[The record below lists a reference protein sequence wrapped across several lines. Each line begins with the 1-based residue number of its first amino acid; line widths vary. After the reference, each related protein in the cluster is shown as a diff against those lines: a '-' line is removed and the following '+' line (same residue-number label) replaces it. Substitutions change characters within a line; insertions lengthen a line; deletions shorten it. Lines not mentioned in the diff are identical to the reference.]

1 MPGATAIAI
10 AGLVVSSIGVV
21 ASVVGQQQAQKSA
34 AKRAREAAAARQ
46 RAEDLQKKRD
56 DIQAA
61 RQRRRAVAES
71 RRFTSQAVNLAANRG
86 AGGSI
91 GASGSTVA
99 GVTANLQSQLNF
111 NNAFINRVTDLNQG
125 IRSAFGQ
132 AQDIASRPITAGSGL
147 MAFGGLARSAGSF
160 AFANAKGISSYFGS
174 GGGGG
179 GGVGLAVAVG
189 GDGEDF

>member
-1 MPGATAIAI
+1 MGWTAA
-10 AGLVVSSIGVV
+10 AVVLSTVVSY
-21 ASVVGQQQAQKSA
+21 AGQQQQASA
-34 AKRAREAAAARQ
+34 AKKQARDAAAARQ

-86 AGGSI
+86 AGGAI

-125 IRSAFGQ
+125 IRSAFTD
-132 AQDIASRPITAGSGL
+132 AQNIASKPITAGQNL
-147 MAFGGLARSAGSF
+147 MAFGSLIGKAGSLYGGASPELRASF
-160 AFANAKGISSYFGS
+160 ATSLGFN
-174 GGGGG
+174 
-179 GGVGLAVAVG
+179 
-189 GDGEDF
+189 

>member
-1 MPGATAIAI
+1 MAWLAGAAIV
-10 AGLVVSSIGVV
+10 LSTVTTVM
-21 ASVVGQQQAQKSA
+21 GQRQA
-34 AKRAREAAAARQ
+34 AKAAKNQARDAAAARQ

-71 RRFTSQAVNLAANRG
+71 RRFTSQATNLAANRG
-86 AGGSI
+86 AGGAI

-125 IRSAFGQ
+125 IRSAFTD
-132 AQDIASRPITAGSGL
+132 AQNIASRPITAGSGL
-147 MAFGGLARSAGSF
+147 MAFGALVGAFGKAAGGFKAGPDLGSGLNAGS
-160 AFANAKGISSYFGS
+160 SY
-174 GGGGG
+174 
-179 GGVGLAVAVG
+179 GGVDATQGY
-189 GDGEDF
+189 FQ

>member
-1 MPGATAIAI
+1 MGLEIGTLAAIGIGLSAVGTVATII
-10 AGLVVSSIGVV
+10 
-21 ASVVGQQQAQKSA
+21 GQQSAAKAA

-86 AGGSI
+86 AGGAI

-125 IRSAFGQ
+125 IRSAFTD
-132 AQDIASRPITAGSGL
+132 AQNIASRPITAGSGL
-147 MAFGGLARSAGSF
+147 MAFGGLARSVGSF
-160 AFANAKGISSYFGS
+160 TFANAKGISSYFGS

-179 GGVGLAVAVG
+179 SVGVG